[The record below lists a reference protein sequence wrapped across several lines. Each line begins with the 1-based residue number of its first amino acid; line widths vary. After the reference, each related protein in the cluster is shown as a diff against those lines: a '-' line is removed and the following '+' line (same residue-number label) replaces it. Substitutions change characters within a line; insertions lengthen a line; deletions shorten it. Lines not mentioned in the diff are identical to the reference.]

1 MPVLLCSV
9 WIASSSAVTVRSKS
23 AIMTSIWAT
32 RMADALLKE
41 RHHFLLEVF
50 IKTRNRRHVMTRDQA
65 ELVLRMSS
73 RVRR

>member
-1 MPVLLCSV
+1 
-9 WIASSSAVTVRSKS
+9 
-23 AIMTSIWAT
+23 
-32 RMADALLKE
+32 MADALLKE